1 MRKLARW
8 CVEHRRLVL
17 AGWVIALVALTGI
30 KSSVGSDFRD
40 SFDLSGTPSF
50 DAQHLLQT
58 AAPSAAGDSEQVVI
72 AARQGTLASP
82 AVRAPVEA
90 MLARLAALPH
100 VASVVSPYAKAA
112 TGQISADGK
121 VGFAKLNLTED
132 AIKILIPEAK
142 RIVAAARSANGPAVE
157 VEVAGQVARQSNG
170 MAASGTLF
178 GGIAALVI
186 LFIVFGSALAA
197 LMPLL
202 TTGIALGVGSAV
214 IGLLSHP
221 IAMASFSSQLSL
233 LIGLGVGVD
242 YALFIVTRTRQGI
255 QRGRSVPD
263 AIVDSLDT
271 SGRAVMFAGITVCI
285 ALLGMFALGVS
296 FLYGVAIAASV
307 TVAFTVLAALTLLPA
322 LLGFVKLRVLPRR
335 QRRAHAADG
344 AAPAATGGFWV
355 RWSAAI
361 NRRPVVFATVAG
373 LLMAAIAIPF
383 LSMRIGSSDAGSDP
397 ARTTTRK
404 AYDLLAK
411 GFGPGYN
418 GPLLLIAKIDSPAQ
432 KADFEHIQAAVA
444 KASGVVAANPPVF
457 IASKVGGGSVAIAG
471 VYPKGSPQDVS
482 TTDLLHELRSHTVPG
497 ATGRSGV
504 NVLVG
509 GQTAIF
515 EDFSHVLS
523 AKLPLFIGVVVLL
536 SFVLLTA
543 VFRSLVVPAMA
554 AGMNLLSA
562 VAAFGVI
569 TAVFQDGF
577 AAGLFG
583 IDKTG
588 PIEAFAPVLMFAI
601 LFGLSMDYE
610 VFLVTRIY
618 EEWHRTGD
626 NRLAITRGLA
636 ATGRTIT
643 AAALIMILVF
653 GAFILGGERII
664 ELFGL
669 GLASA
674 VALDALIVRS
684 ALVPAL
690 MTLTGDAN
698 WKVPGFLDRILPRLN
713 VEGDVVYDDD
723 APATTKAAAGAAAGA
738 GAGLS

>member
-1 MRKLARW
+1 MRKLASW
-8 CVEHRRLVL
+8 CVTHRRIVL
-17 AGWVIALVALTGI
+17 AAWLVALVALTGI
-30 KSSVGSDFRD
+30 KSSVGSDYRD
-40 SFDLSGTPSF
+40 SFNLSGTPSF
-50 DAQHLLQT
+50 DAQRLLQDS
-58 AAPSAAGDSEQVVI
+58 APSAAGDSEQVVI
-72 AARQGTLASP
+72 AAKQGTVNSP
-82 AVRAPVEA
+82 AVRQAVDP
-90 MLARLAALPH
+90 MLARLAALPD
-100 VASVVSPYAKAA
+100 VASVVSPYDKLGA
-112 TGQISADGK
+112 GQISADGK
-121 VGFAKLNLTED
+121 VAFAKLNLTKD
-132 AIKILIPEAK
+132 AIKILVPEAQH
-142 RIVAAARSANGPAVE
+142 IVAVARSANGPAVE
-157 VEVAGQVARQSNG
+157 VEVAGQVAEQSNP
-170 MAASGTLF
+170 MAASGTIF

-186 LFIVFGSALAA
+186 LFVVFGSALAA
-197 LMPLL
+197 VMPLV

-214 IGLLSHP
+214 IGLLSHA
-221 IAMASFSSQLSL
+221 ITMASFSSELSL

-296 FLYGVAIAASV
+296 FLYGVAIAASI

-322 LLGFVKLRVLPRR
+322 LLGFVKLMVLPRR
-335 QRRAHAADG
+335 QRKAHAAGGLD
-344 AAPAATGGFWV
+344 APDPRGFWF
-355 RWSAAI
+355 RWSGAI
-361 NRRPVVFATVAG
+361 SRRPIVFATVA
-373 LLMAAIAIPF
+373 LLVMLAIAVPF

-397 ARTTTRK
+397 AGTTTRK

-418 GPLLLIAKIDSPAQ
+418 GPLLLIAKVDTPAQ
-432 KADFEHIQAAVA
+432 KAGFEKVRAAA
-444 KASGVVAANPPVF
+444 AANTDVVTTTPTAF
-457 IASKVGGGSVAIAG
+457 IPSKVGGGSVAIAS

-482 TTDLLHELRSHTVPG
+482 TTNLLHELRNNTVPD
-497 ATGRSGV
+497 ATGSSGV
-504 NVLVG
+504 NVYVG

-515 EDFSHVLS
+515 EDFNHVLS

-536 SFVLLTA
+536 SFLLLTA
-543 VFRSLVVPAMA
+543 VFRSLVIPAMA
-554 AGMNLLSA
+554 AVMNLLSA

-577 AAGLFG
+577 AAGVFG
-583 IDKTG
+583 VDKTG
-588 PIEAFAPVLMFAI
+588 PIIAFVPVLMFAI

-626 NRLAITRGLA
+626 NRAAITRGLA

-690 MTLTGDAN
+690 MNLTGDWN
-698 WKVPGFLDRILPRLN
+698 WKLPGFLERILPRLN
-713 VEGDVVYDDD
+713 VEGSVVYDDD
-723 APATTKAAAGAAAGA
+723 DDDLPAGEPLAEAAPAPV
-738 GAGLS
+738 